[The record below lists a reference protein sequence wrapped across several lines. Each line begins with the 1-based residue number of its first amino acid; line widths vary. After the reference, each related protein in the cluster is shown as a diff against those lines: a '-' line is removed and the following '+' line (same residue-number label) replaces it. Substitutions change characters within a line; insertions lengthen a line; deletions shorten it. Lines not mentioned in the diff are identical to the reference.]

1 MKQEIL
7 RQQIKNYSNDNFLE
21 LDELL
26 KENQQEIE
34 DEFDLEDELELE
46 IQDYLLDMQMHYIKI
61 LTF

>member
-1 MKQEIL
+1 MKNNNQEIN
-7 RQQIKNYSNDNFLE
+7 IN
-21 LDELL
+21 
-26 KENQQEIE
+26 EIE